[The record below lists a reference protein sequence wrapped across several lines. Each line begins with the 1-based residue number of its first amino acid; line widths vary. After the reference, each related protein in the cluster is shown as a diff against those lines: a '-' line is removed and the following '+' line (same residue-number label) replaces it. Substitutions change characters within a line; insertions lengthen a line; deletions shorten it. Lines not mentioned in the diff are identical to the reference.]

1 MGGGIRD
8 ILISRTVLYGGVLST
23 ISTSRPA
30 GMQNVLESL
39 MEFVDGMVQEAFGS
53 R

>member
-8 ILISRTVLYGGVLST
+8 ILISQTVLYGGVLGA
-23 ISTSRPA
+23 ISTPRPA